1 MTKKMASIAVVIALL
16 GGLVIGGTIGG
27 TPGAFAHTTQQDV
40 EAELSV
46 RDVLVR
52 LVADET
58 LTQEQADAVER
69 ALAESRPLHGFRHG
83 DRRGTHRGAA
93 GSGLGGLADLLDLDR
108 RELRSAL
115 QDGATVGD
123 LAAAAGLT
131 TDDVVGAM
139 LARVSER
146 LDVAVSN
153 GHIDE
158 VEAAERLARFES
170 RARDLVNGDG
180 AFADRLLR
188 RIGRSSRETI
198 PVPAGSSHDA

>member
-1 MTKKMASIAVVIALL
+1 
-16 GGLVIGGTIGG
+16 
-27 TPGAFAHTTQQDV
+27 
-40 EAELSV
+40 
-46 RDVLVR
+46 
-52 LVADET
+52 
-58 LTQEQADAVER
+58 
-69 ALAESRPLHGFRHG
+69 
-83 DRRGTHRGAA
+83 
-93 GSGLGGLADLLDLDR
+93 
-108 RELRSAL
+108 
-115 QDGATVGD
+115 
-123 LAAAAGLT
+123 
-131 TDDVVGAM
+131 M

-180 AFADRLLR
+180 DFADRLLR